1 MPHRAVTSTSLVALR
16 MPPCLGPIS
25 NLQQIRRA
33 SWIHEKEGITIVPI
47 LAAARFLVV
56 GSTDGERE
64 GGRKEGR
71 AGRGRGHD
79 SEKQLV
85 GIQLV
90 RICRNWSL
98 IHFLDFITAASCNLL
113 KNLTVW

>member
-1 MPHRAVTSTSLVALR
+1 M
-16 MPPCLGPIS
+16 
-25 NLQQIRRA
+25 
-33 SWIHEKEGITIVPI
+33 
-47 LAAARFLVV
+47 V

-71 AGRGRGHD
+71 AGGRHGHD

-113 KNLTVW
+113 KNLTVWEDFDPRRICSC